1 MGQYLIR
8 RLINTIIVLLGVV
21 TLTFFLMRFTE
32 GDPATIIALDKY
44 GSQLISPE
52 VIERLSS
59 EEGLNQPIY
68 VQLFKWLKLISNGD
82 FGHSLK
88 SGAPVWDEI
97 MLRFPYTLELAII
110 SVLITGLFGIPVGIY
125 SAYYQDGWLDCITR
139 LLASVKVS
147 IPNFYLSIIF
157 VLIFSVKLKLFPS
170 FGCDGPSYFI
180 LPVFVLVISQT
191 GFTIRIVRSTVLEI
205 LESEYV
211 QYAYARGLSTNRIL
225 FVHVLKNALIPIITY
240 MSLQFLMA
248 IEGSIIVETIFA
260 WPGIGRLF
268 QEAIFG
274 RDFTMIQALVL
285 FLAILVCIVN
295 LMVDILYLAI
305 NRRISFL

>member
-1 MGQYLIR
+1 MRGYLIR

-21 TLTFFLMRFTE
+21 TLTFFLMHFTE

-44 GSQLISPE
+44 GGQLISPE
-52 VIERLSS
+52 IIKQLAS
-59 EEGLNQPIY
+59 EEGLNRPIY
-68 VQLFKWLKLISNGD
+68 VQFFNWLKLIGKCN
-82 FGHSLK
+82 FGNSLI
-88 SGAPVWDEI
+88 SGVPVWDEI

-110 SVLITGLFGIPVGIY
+110 SVLISSLFGVPVGIY
-125 SAYYQDGWLDCITR
+125 SAYYQDGWLDRITR

-147 IPNFYLSIIF
+147 IPNFYLAIIC
-157 VLIFSVKLKLFPS
+157 VLIFSVKLKILPS
-170 FGCDGPSYFI
+170 FGCDGPRHFI
-180 LPVFVLVISQT
+180 LPVLVLVISQI

-211 QYAYARGLSTNRIL
+211 QYAYIRGLSTNRIL

-240 MSLQFLMA
+240 ISLQFLMA
-248 IEGSIIVETIFA
+248 IEGAIIVETIFA

-285 FLAILVCIVN
+285 FLAILVCMVN
-295 LMVDILYLAI
+295 LMVDILYVSI

>member
-44 GSQLISPE
+44 GGQLISPE
-52 VIERLSS
+52 VIEQLATG
-59 EEGLNQPIY
+59 EGLNRPIY
-68 VQLFKWLKLISNGD
+68 VQFFKWLKLISNGD

-125 SAYYQDGWLDCITR
+125 SAYYQDGWLDRITR

-147 IPNFYLSIIF
+147 IPNFYLAIIC
-157 VLIFSVKLKLFPS
+157 VLIFSVKLKILPS
-170 FGCDGPSYFI
+170 FGCDGPRHFI
-180 LPVFVLVISQT
+180 LPVLVLVISQI

-205 LESEYV
+205 FESEYV

-225 FVHVLKNALIPIITY
+225 FVHVLKNALIPVITY
-240 MSLQFLMA
+240 ISLQFLMTV
-248 IEGSIIVETIFA
+248 EGAIIVETIFA
-260 WPGIGRLF
+260 WPGIGKLF
-268 QEAIFG
+268 QEAILG

-285 FLAILVCIVN
+285 FFAVLVCVVN
-295 LMVDILYLAI
+295 FVVDILYLAI
-305 NRRISFL
+305 DRRINFL

>member
-1 MGQYLIR
+1 MRGYLIR

-21 TLTFFLMRFTE
+21 TLTFFLMHFTE

-44 GSQLISPE
+44 GGQLISPK
-52 VIERLSS
+52 VIEQLAS
-59 EEGLNQPIY
+59 EEGLNRPIY
-68 VQLFKWLKLISNGD
+68 VQFFNWLKLIGKCN
-82 FGHSLK
+82 FGNSLI
-88 SGAPVWDEI
+88 SGVPVWDEI

-110 SVLITGLFGIPVGIY
+110 SVLISSLFGIVVGIY
-125 SAYYQDGWLDCITR
+125 SAYYQDGWLDRITR

-147 IPNFYLSIIF
+147 IPNFYLAIIC
-157 VLIFSVKLKLFPS
+157 VLIFSVKLKILPS
-170 FGCDGPSYFI
+170 FGCDGPRHFI
-180 LPVFVLVISQT
+180 LPVLVLVISQI

-211 QYAYARGLSTNRIL
+211 QYAYIRGLSTNRIL

-240 MSLQFLMA
+240 ISLQFLMTV
-248 IEGSIIVETIFA
+248 EGAIIVETIFA
-260 WPGIGRLF
+260 WPGTGKLF

-285 FLAILVCIVN
+285 FFAVLVCVVN
-295 LMVDILYLAI
+295 FVVDILYLAI
-305 NRRISFL
+305 DRRINFL

>member
-44 GSQLISPE
+44 GGQLISPE
-52 VIERLSS
+52 VIEQLATG
-59 EEGLNQPIY
+59 EGLNRPIY
-68 VQLFKWLKLISNGD
+68 VQFFKWLKLISNGD

-125 SAYYQDGWLDCITR
+125 SAYYQDGWLDRITR

-147 IPNFYLSIIF
+147 IPNFYLAIIC
-157 VLIFSVKLKLFPS
+157 VLIFSVKLKILPS
-170 FGCDGPSYFI
+170 FGCDGPRHFI
-180 LPVFVLVISQT
+180 LPVLVLVISQI

-211 QYAYARGLSTNRIL
+211 QYAYIRGLSTNRIL
-225 FVHVLKNALIPIITY
+225 FAHVLKNALIPIITY
-240 MSLQFLMA
+240 ISLQFLMTV
-248 IEGSIIVETIFA
+248 EGAIIVETIFA
-260 WPGIGRLF
+260 WPGIGKLF

-285 FLAILVCIVN
+285 FFAVLVCVVN
-295 LMVDILYLAI
+295 FVVDILYLAI
-305 NRRISFL
+305 DRRINFL

>member
-44 GSQLISPE
+44 GGQLISPE
-52 VIERLSS
+52 VIERLSF
-59 EEGLNQPIY
+59 EEGLNLPIHA
-68 VQLFKWLKLISNGD
+68 QFFNWLKLISRGD
-82 FGHSLK
+82 FGNSLI
-88 SGAPVWDEI
+88 SGVPVWDEI
-97 MLRFPYTLELAII
+97 MLRFPYTLKLAII
-110 SVLITGLFGIPVGIY
+110 SVLITCLFAIPVGIY
-125 SAYYQDGWLDCITR
+125 SAYYQDRWLDRITR
-139 LLASVKVS
+139 LLASFKVS
-147 IPNFYLSIIF
+147 IPNFYLAIICI
-157 VLIFSVKLKLFPS
+157 LIFSVKLKLFPS

-180 LPVFVLVISQT
+180 LPVFVLVVSQT

-211 QYAYARGLSTNRIL
+211 QYAYVRGLSTNRIL
-225 FVHVLKNALIPIITY
+225 FVHVLKNALVPIITY
-240 MSLQFLMA
+240 ISLQFLMA
-248 IEGSIIVETIFA
+248 VEGAIIVETIFA
-260 WPGIGRLF
+260 WPGTGKLF

-285 FLAILVCIVN
+285 FFAVLVCIVN
-295 LMVDILYLAI
+295 FMVDILYLAI
-305 NRRISFL
+305 NRRINFL